1 MASTTALQR
10 ELARLR
16 TLNTSP
22 RRGVVKRRNRREEV
36 NAPPPSPTDAGRVVT
51 TADDVTHQVVA
62 LREEVQSLRA
72 LLSRVFRTGSNGL
85 STF

>member
-1 MASTTALQR
+1 MTSSALRR

-16 TLNTSP
+16 TFNASP
-22 RRGVVKRRNRREEV
+22 RRGVVKRRNRREEERG
-36 NAPPPSPTDAGRVVT
+36 ATDAGRVAT
-51 TADDVTHQVVA
+51 TTDDVTHQVVA

-72 LLSRVFRTGSNGL
+72 LLSRVFRAGSSGL